1 MLSVMIWMGNRAD
14 EAYARLRAG
23 EEGGGTK
30 QLDRALAFY
39 GSVGATAYVRRVEAL
54 FPASA

>member
-30 QLDRALAFY
+30 QLDRAPRVL
-39 GSVGATAYVRRVEAL
+39 RRRRRHGV
-54 FPASA
+54 